1 MTCHRIQPA
10 GAVDA
15 LRRGES
21 PEDVFGRWGY
31 ELGTGELGRCSR
43 RQSTTENVDP
53 GLESTSR
60 ILMFC
65 DNVRRLTR
73 ELVSID

>member
-31 ELGTGELGRCSR
+31 ELGTGELGKLL
-43 RQSTTENVDP
+43 QK
-53 GLESTSR
+53 
-60 ILMFC
+60 
-65 DNVRRLTR
+65 
-73 ELVSID
+73 